1 VYGSRRSLGS
11 KIDWSV
17 RGELGMALRV
27 HTQVSGDVF
36 ILECEGRIVFG
47 DEGATL
53 RERVGSLLA
62 GTPKI
67 VVNLRDV
74 AHIDSGGIGIL
85 VGFFVSARN
94 RGGDLKL
101 VSPNQHVADVLHRT
115 NLHTIFTVYGNCDD
129 AIAAFQKKTA

>member
-1 VYGSRRSLGS
+1 
-11 KIDWSV
+11 
-17 RGELGMALRV
+17 M
-27 HTQVSGDVF
+27 F

-47 DEGATL
+47 DEGAIL
-53 RERVGSLLA
+53 RERVGSLLS

-101 VSPNQHVADVLHRT
+101 VSPNRHVTDVLRRT
-115 NLHTIFTVYGNCDD
+115 NLHTIFAVYGNCDE
-129 AIAAFQKKTA
+129 AIAAFRKQVA